1 MMKKKEHFFFACVL
15 FPIMDSQCVVFSLSL
30 YLCRR
35 EMFVW
40 QTNASILLTPLEDRL
55 KSKRTRTIT
64 MKSLRNLLYLV
75 HRTNVLDSS
84 QIKREWGGERE
95 RRRRKKSYACI
106 FLTIM
111 PLIAFERQCRCV
123 CERDPLP
130 WQEAVTRSV
139 AANETAIKCAC
150 SHFRRQSSRMHTY
163 LVLM

>member
-1 MMKKKEHFFFACVL
+1 MRKKKRKL
-15 FPIMDSQCVVFSLSL
+15 FPLFSCFLFQLRIVSPSILSLSL
-30 YLCRR
+30 YLSLPKRNVC
-35 EMFVW
+35 V
-40 QTNASILLTPLEDRL
+40 TNKCKHLAYASIRSI
-55 KSKRTRTIT
+55 KCNRTRTIA

-75 HRTNVLDSS
+75 HRTNVVDSS
-84 QIKREWGGERE
+84 QIKRERE
-95 RRRRKKSYACI
+95 KEKRCLYSSI

-130 WQEAVTRSV
+130 WQDAVTRSV